1 MEVGLV
7 VLAIARFKG
16 DQKEA
21 MSKNF
26 VNLSESLCA
35 NGNDIITI
43 TPTGFITQLPIEQF
57 TFRQTSRYESLFE
70 GANNLISLC
79 KLLNQLL
86 AERQRMNVNIHIATP
101 IELLLVFLFLDSNYR
116 KNTTISIWQSYLS
129 YQEFKDNFKFFIRNW
144 TDYAHLLVFNSFM
157 SAPIYAQLL
166 RFFHQVCVHN
176 EYQKNQLIRCSN
188 FPVTYI
194 PIGIFSERLS
204 KGATQPHNEKL
215 ELLYIGHAKPSKG
228 VDVLIDIVKKLR
240 ERNYVDFRLTL
251 CLSDFGDSDRIKRM
265 VFEHKLEQYVR
276 FKMKID
282 IIEEMTRAD
291 LFVLPL
297 RTCVGTSLTPNLI
310 VEAISCG
317 LPIAVPEFEQLGE
330 VIQFDYNAVKLDLHD
345 LDSCAKTIESVV
357 EENQLSHLSRYQ
369 TSQFKQNHTLEHF
382 ITGYARA
389 LRLDGR
395 SHG

>member
-1 MEVGLV
+1 
-7 VLAIARFKG
+7 
-16 DQKEA
+16 

-101 IELLLVFLFLDSNYR
+101 IELLLVF
-116 KNTTISIWQSYLS
+116 
-129 YQEFKDNFKFFIRNW
+129 
-144 TDYAHLLVFNSFM
+144 NSFM

-188 FPVTYI
+188 FPVIYI
-194 PIGIFSERLS
+194 PIGVFSERLS

-282 IIEEMTRAD
+282 IVEEMTSAD

-330 VIQFDYNAVKLDLHD
+330 VIRFDYNAVKLDLHD